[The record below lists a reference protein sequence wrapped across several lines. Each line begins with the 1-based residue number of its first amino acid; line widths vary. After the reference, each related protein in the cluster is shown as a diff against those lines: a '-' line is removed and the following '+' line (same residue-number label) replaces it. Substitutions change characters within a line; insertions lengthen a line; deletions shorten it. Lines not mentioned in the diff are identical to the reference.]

1 MMMNMA
7 SDASAQLDQ
16 DAHIARSQALHD
28 LAERHF
34 RALAPFLSPVRAQDH
49 AKRLARLRPDVWT
62 GSNDQ
67 AAFVIELAA
76 WTADKGR
83 STALERYARQTALPA
98 GSDDA
103 RVLTGLQ
110 ASIISFWTVHEV
122 HPVAGWL
129 LRDLANEGTLWVV
142 DASLGQY
149 LDRVGSP
156 CFLARLLQ
164 ADSGGFWMTCGT
176 LFAAPEALAS
186 FGLGREG
193 EGDAVQT
200 GSERHIALSRQSAYV
215 AFLYAPLLSIGG

>member
-1 MMMNMA
+1 MMMNMV
-7 SDASAQLDQ
+7 SDTSAQPDR
-16 DAHIARSQALHD
+16 DARIARSQALHD
-28 LAERHF
+28 FAEQHF
-34 RALAPFLSPVRAQDH
+34 RALAPFLSPVRVQDH
-49 AKRLARLRPDVWT
+49 ARRLARLRPDVWT
-62 GSNDQ
+62 GSDDQ

-83 STALERYARQTALPA
+83 STALERYTRQTALPA

-110 ASIISFWTVHEV
+110 ASILSFWTVQQV

-129 LRDLANEGTLWVV
+129 LRDLANEGTVWVV

-149 LDRVGSP
+149 LGRGGSS
-156 CFLARLLQ
+156 CFLARLFR

-176 LFAAPEALAS
+176 LFAAPEALAT
-186 FGLGREG
+186 FGIGREG
-193 EGDAVQT
+193 EGDALQT

-215 AFLYAPLLSIGG
+215 TFLYAPLLLIGE

>member
-7 SDASAQLDQ
+7 SDASVQLDR

-34 RALAPFLSPVRAQDH
+34 CALAPFLSPVRVQDH
-49 AKRLARLRPDVWT
+49 ARRLARLRPDVWT

-67 AAFVIELAA
+67 TAFVIELAA
-76 WTADKGR
+76 WTAEKGR
-83 STALERYARQTALPA
+83 STALERYARQMALPA

-103 RVLTGLQ
+103 RVLTGMQ
-110 ASIISFWTVHEV
+110 ASIISFWTMQEV

-129 LRDLANEGTLWVV
+129 LRDLANEGTVWVV
-142 DASLGQY
+142 DVSLGQY
-149 LDRVGSP
+149 LGRGGSS
-156 CFLARLLQ
+156 CFLARLFQ

-176 LFAAPEALAS
+176 LFAAPEALAN

-193 EGDAVQT
+193 KGDAAKT
-200 GSERHIALSRQSAYV
+200 ASERHIVLSRQTAYV
-215 AFLYAPLLSIGG
+215 AFLYAPLLSIGE

>member
-7 SDASAQLDQ
+7 SDASVQLDR

-28 LAERHF
+28 LAEQHF
-34 RALAPFLSPVRAQDH
+34 RALAPFLSPVRVQDH
-49 AKRLARLRPDVWT
+49 ARRLARLRPVCT
-62 GSNDQ
+62 GSDDQ
-67 AAFVIELAA
+67 TAFVIELAA

-83 STALERYARQTALPA
+83 STALERYARQTTLQA
-98 GSDDA
+98 GSDDTC
-103 RVLTGLQ
+103 VLIGLQ
-110 ASIISFWTVHEV
+110 ASMISFWTVQEV

-129 LRDLANEGTLWVV
+129 LRDLANEGTVWVV
-142 DASLGQY
+142 DASLQQY
-149 LDRVGSP
+149 LDRGGSP
-156 CFLARLLQ
+156 CFLARLFQ
-164 ADSGGFWMTCGT
+164 ADSGGLWMTCGT

-215 AFLYAPLLSIGG
+215 AFLYAPLL